1 HRAGRAPLPRTRG
14 RRGDTRRYG
23 ARCTTAGAR
32 DRSRQ
37 ARGGWRGGGVVSP
50 APPVAARLEP
60 ARVSHQ
66 PRPLRRV
73 PRAGHRSRGA
83 GEGAGAPRVQAAVSR
98 GIRRPAARAYPSGPS
113 ARTRRRDRAGPR
125 RGAAAGRLRRIIG
138 GSQGGRARTPAR
150 GARGK
155 DDRLRPTA
163 GHGALPDAP
172 APRPPPRGG
181 DGRAGLVREGGLGE
195 GGRAP
200 RIRAASAGCSPSP
213 LGARNGRPDRNRY
226 LERGAE
232 SPGCRPRDPL
242 RSALEIQ
249 DRKSTRL
256 NSSHVAISYA
266 VFCLKKKTTSP
277 ALTARARSG
286 GASD

>member
-1 HRAGRAPLPRTRG
+1 MLSSFFFFNDTATTEIYTLSLHDALPI
-14 RRGDTRRYG
+14 
-23 ARCTTAGAR
+23 C
-32 DRSRQ
+32 DRS
-37 ARGGWRGGGVVSP
+37 
-50 APPVAARLEP
+50 
-60 ARVSHQ
+60 
-66 PRPLRRV
+66 
-73 PRAGHRSRGA
+73 
-83 GEGAGAPRVQAAVSR
+83 
-98 GIRRPAARAYPSGPS
+98 
-113 ARTRRRDRAGPR
+113 GPR
-125 RGAAAGRLRRIIG
+125 CGAAAGRLRRIIG

-181 DGRAGLVREGGLGE
+181 DGRAGLVREGALGE

-226 LERGAE
+226 LERGVE

-242 RSALEIQ
+242 RSALESRPAFAARGA
-249 DRKSTRL
+249 DRSRGL
-256 NSSHVAISYA
+256 A
-266 VFCLKKKTTSP
+266 P
-277 ALTARARSG
+277 
-286 GASD
+286 